1 MILACTL
8 AGSSPREVAAQT
20 ALSRDA
26 LLAAARA
33 IMVEARYCSLI
44 TLDASGA
51 PQVRTMDPFPP
62 EDEVAVWMGTHRATR
77 KVREIAADPRVALHY
92 SLPETGRYVSIVGT
106 ARIVEDEE
114 AKAAR
119 WKEEWER
126 LYEDPASDY
135 VLIEVIPV
143 RLEIVDF
150 PGGIMGDPS
159 TWEPASVV
167 FR

>member
-1 MILACTL
+1 MT
-8 AGSSPREVAAQT
+8 
-20 ALSRDA
+20 
-26 LLAAARA
+26 
-33 IMVEARYCSLI
+33 
-44 TLDASGA
+44 
-51 PQVRTMDPFPP
+51 
-62 EDEVAVWMGTHRATR
+62 VWMGTHRATR